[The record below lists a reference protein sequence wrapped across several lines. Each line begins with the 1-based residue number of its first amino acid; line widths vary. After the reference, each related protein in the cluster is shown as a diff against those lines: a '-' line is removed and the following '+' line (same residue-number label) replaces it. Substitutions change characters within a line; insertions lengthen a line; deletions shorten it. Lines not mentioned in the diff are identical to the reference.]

1 MSFNSVQGTDARV
14 AAHGGFAGP
23 NPHLVLKWSVAALG
37 LLVLGWAVSAA
48 SGATFEAPEQCR
60 RSVVAA
66 GYYREPID
74 WDAPA
79 AVREE
84 IDIANYVRKKAY
96 QRLLESCEHAIGP
109 PTITCGP
116 LKCGGVFSTV
126 TESTVQ
132 QMAREQDARNA
143 QRVEVQA
150 RRQAEDQI
158 RHERMQ
164 REDQEKMFKRL
175 KERR

>member
-1 MSFNSVQGTDARV
+1 MSFIGVPRTDNSTG
-14 AAHGGFAGP
+14 AHGALAGRK
-23 NPHLVLKWSVAALG
+23 PHSVLHWCLAAFGVLG
-37 LLVLGWAVSAA
+37 LGWAISAA
-48 SGATFEAPEQCR
+48 SGATLEAPEQCR
-60 RSVVAA
+60 RSVISA

-79 AVREE
+79 TVREV
-84 IDIANYVRKKAY
+84 IGIANYERKKAY
-96 QRLLESCEHAIGP
+96 ERLLRSCEYAIGP

-132 QMAREQDARNA
+132 QMACEQEARNA

-150 RRQAEDQI
+150 RRQTEDQV

-164 REDQEKMFKRL
+164 REDQEIMFKRL